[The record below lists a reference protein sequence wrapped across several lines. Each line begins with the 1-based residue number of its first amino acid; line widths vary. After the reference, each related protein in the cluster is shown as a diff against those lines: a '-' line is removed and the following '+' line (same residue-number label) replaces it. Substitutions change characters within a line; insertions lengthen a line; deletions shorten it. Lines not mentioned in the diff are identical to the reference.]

1 MKTAVALKKVSIEA
15 FVECLRQIMPP
26 DRVIHIGAGTGQGF
40 MNAWQTWG
48 VSAALIVDANEARLA
63 WAHELQWQVHSA
75 VLAQEA
81 KEVDFFTASNPN
93 EDGLISPEQLVALWP
108 NLRSTETLPV
118 QTQTLDHLV
127 TTVDFFTSV
136 EKVNLWLMIDCL
148 SSLAILKG
156 ATHTIEKASVLWLR
170 VLLEPLNSVDAGS
183 LQEIDAYL
191 NDFGYR
197 CVSVVESNHPRVGEA
212 IFVRDWQDY
221 VANGINEKERLDSEN
236 AALRQARDEQHAMIV
251 DQQQRLDAITQ
262 EREQVQAQLN
272 EKQFHIDVL
281 ASEQLQL
288 QALQSVFEAE
298 KDAFR
303 QERDHAQAQINELNH
318 ANSIAM
324 ADKSALENLIEQQ
337 SEQRRVLQ
345 HELLALAQSRDEQTH
360 FANER
365 QHQLESLT
373 AERDFHAAQHNEKQA
388 QLDALTHERAE
399 LFANQQLSAETL
411 ANVTQSRDEQTHLAN
426 ERQAQIEQISNERD
440 QQAQLAVE
448 RMQQIEVLTN
458 ERDANVNLANERQA
472 QIEQVS
478 NESNQLAQFAAERM
492 QQIEVLTHE
501 RDEFNVQRNTLENKC
516 RSIEQ
521 SVEKL
526 ATQEMQL
533 TSELAQAKQTIALS
547 IKLQTLKET
556 DLRDLQQRYQAAL
569 SVQENQHKLLVQ
581 LSERLTLAADY
592 FHKMSEQ
599 DAIVREE
606 VPKIQKKSWWL
617 GFFKGRDSV

>member
-15 FVECLRQIMPP
+15 FVECLRQITPP

-40 MNAWQTWG
+40 MNSWQTWG

-63 WAHELQWQVHSA
+63 WAQDLQWQVHSA

-93 EDGLISPEQLVALWP
+93 EDGLISPAQLAVLWP

-127 TTVDFFTSV
+127 TAVDFFPSV

-156 ATHTIEKASVLWLR
+156 ATRTIEKASVLWLR

-197 CVSVVESNHPRVGEA
+197 CVSVVDSNHPRVGEA

-221 VANGINEKERLDSEN
+221 VANDMNEKESLDSEN
-236 AALRQARDEQHAMIV
+236 AALRQARDEQHGIIV
-251 DQQQRLDAITQ
+251 DQQQRLENITQ
-262 EREQVQAQLN
+262 EREQAQAQLN
-272 EKQFHIDVL
+272 EKQLHIDVL
-281 ASEQLQL
+281 SVEKQQLQEQL
-288 QALQSVFEAE
+288 SVFELDNAE
-298 KDAFR
+298 LR
-303 QERDHAQAQINELNH
+303 QACDHAQAQINELNH

-345 HELLALAQSRDEQTH
+345 YEILALSQSRDEQTQL
-360 FANER
+360 ANER
-365 QHQLESLT
+365 QHQLDSLT

-388 QLDALTHERAE
+388 QLDALTHERADLLE
-399 LFANQQLSAETL
+399 NQRLSAQTL

-426 ERQAQIEQISNERD
+426 ERQGQIEALTAERDLHVAQHNEKQTQLNVLTQEKSVFINDINQLQTQLQNKDQRISQLETESTESHARQQMLNEEIIKAEAQIELIKD
-440 QQAQLAVE
+440 
-448 RMQQIEVLTN
+448 VLLR
-458 ERDANVNLANERQA
+458 EQNL
-472 QIEQVS
+472 
-478 NESNQLAQFAAERM
+478 
-492 QQIEVLTHE
+492 
-501 RDEFNVQRNTLENKC
+501 
-516 RSIEQ
+516 
-521 SVEKL
+521 
-526 ATQEMQL
+526 
-533 TSELAQAKQTIALS
+533 
-547 IKLQTLKET
+547 
-556 DLRDLQQRYQAAL
+556 
-569 SVQENQHKLLVQ
+569 
-581 LSERLTLAADY
+581 
-592 FHKMSEQ
+592 
-599 DAIVREE
+599 
-606 VPKIQKKSWWL
+606 
-617 GFFKGRDSV
+617 

>member
-15 FVECLRQIMPP
+15 FVECLRQITPP

-40 MNAWQTWG
+40 MNSWQTWG

-63 WAHELQWQVHSA
+63 WAQDLQWQVHSA

-93 EDGLISPEQLVALWP
+93 EDGLISPAQLAVLWP

-127 TTVDFFTSV
+127 TAVDFFPSV

-156 ATHTIEKASVLWLR
+156 ATRTIEKASVLWLR

-197 CVSVVESNHPRVGEA
+197 CVSVVDSNHPRVGEA

-221 VANGINEKERLDSEN
+221 VANDMNEKESLESEN
-236 AALRQARDEQHAMIV
+236 AALRQAHDEQHAIIAN
-251 DQQQRLDAITQ
+251 QQQHFDNITQ

-272 EKQFHIDVL
+272 EKQSHIDVL
-281 ASEQLQL
+281 SLEKQQLQE
-288 QALQSVFEAE
+288 QQSVFEAE
-298 KDAFR
+298 KDALR
-303 QERDHAQAQINELNH
+303 QAHDEQHAIIANQQQRLENIIQEREQAQAQLNEKQSHIDVLSVEKQQLQEQLSVFELENAELRQVCDHAQAQINELNH

-345 HELLALAQSRDEQTH
+345 HEILALSQSRDEQTQL
-360 FANER
+360 ANER
-365 QHQLESLT
+365 QHQLDSLT

-388 QLDALTHERAE
+388 QLDALTHERADLLE
-399 LFANQQLSAETL
+399 NQRLSAETL
-411 ANVTQSRDEQTHLAN
+411 ANVTQ
-426 ERQAQIEQISNERD
+426 
-440 QQAQLAVE
+440 
-448 RMQQIEVLTN
+448 
-458 ERDANVNLANERQA
+458 
-472 QIEQVS
+472 
-478 NESNQLAQFAAERM
+478 
-492 QQIEVLTHE
+492 
-501 RDEFNVQRNTLENKC
+501 
-516 RSIEQ
+516 
-521 SVEKL
+521 
-526 ATQEMQL
+526 
-533 TSELAQAKQTIALS
+533 
-547 IKLQTLKET
+547 
-556 DLRDLQQRYQAAL
+556 
-569 SVQENQHKLLVQ
+569 
-581 LSERLTLAADY
+581 
-592 FHKMSEQ
+592 
-599 DAIVREE
+599 
-606 VPKIQKKSWWL
+606 
-617 GFFKGRDSV
+617 